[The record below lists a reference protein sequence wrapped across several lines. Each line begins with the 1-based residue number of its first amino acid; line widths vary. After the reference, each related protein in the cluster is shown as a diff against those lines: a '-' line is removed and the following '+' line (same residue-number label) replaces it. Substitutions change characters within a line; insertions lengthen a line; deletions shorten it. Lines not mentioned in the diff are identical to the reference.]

1 MPVERRRKQSALAD
15 AFSVEIIWRV
25 GSPFCNFL
33 RRRDIGLGYFLGGA
47 MEIFDIHHHLGS
59 LTGGSLQEG
68 AGWQDRD
75 YENRVR
81 IMEANGVTMAA
92 ILAAT
97 GYIQADGILDTMRS
111 NDTVAAYRKRD
122 PRRFPVACGT
132 VEPLH
137 GARSLGELER
147 IKHELGLEGV
157 VWHNRFQGVAV
168 DHQLMR
174 PLLKKVSQL
183 GLVPLIH
190 TNAESNMEAVW
201 RLERLAGE
209 FPEITFLSMDA
220 LTTNTNSQLALDIA
234 KRTPNILFDTAHVRG
249 SGYVKNFVEAV
260 GSDRLVFGSLFYSQP
275 ASYEHC
281 ASLDEVKGAKISD
294 QDKANILSGNAKR
307 LFKLA

>member
-1 MPVERRRKQSALAD
+1 
-15 AFSVEIIWRV
+15 
-25 GSPFCNFL
+25 
-33 RRRDIGLGYFLGGA
+33 

-68 AGWQDRD
+68 AGWEDRD
-75 YENRVR
+75 YANRIRV
-81 IMEANGVTMAA
+81 MDANGVTHAA

-97 GYIQADGILDTMRS
+97 GYIQADGIRDTMRS

-122 PRRFPVACGT
+122 PKRFPVACGT

-137 GARSLGELER
+137 GRRSLDELER
-147 IKHELGLEGV
+147 MKNELGLEGV
-157 VWHNRFQGVAV
+157 VWHHRFQGMAI

-190 TNAESNMEAVW
+190 TNAESNLEAVW
-201 RLERLAGE
+201 RLERLAVE
-209 FPEITFLSMDA
+209 FPELTFLSMDA

-249 SGYVKNFVEAV
+249 SAYIKNFVAAV
-260 GSDRLVFGSLFYSQP
+260 GSHRLVFGSLFYSHP

-281 ASLDEVKGAKISD
+281 ATLEEVKAAQISD
-294 QDKANILSGNAKR
+294 ADLANILTLNAKR
-307 LFKLA
+307 LFKLK

>member
-1 MPVERRRKQSALAD
+1 
-15 AFSVEIIWRV
+15 
-25 GSPFCNFL
+25 
-33 RRRDIGLGYFLGGA
+33 

-59 LTGGSLQEG
+59 LTGGSLQEEP
-68 AGWQDRD
+68 GWQDRD
-75 YENRVR
+75 YSNRVR
-81 IMEANGVTMAA
+81 IMEANGVTHSA

-97 GYIQADGILDTMRS
+97 GYIQADGIKDTMRS

-122 PRRFPVACGT
+122 PKRFPVACGT

-147 IKHELGLEGV
+147 IKHELQMEGV

-174 PLLKKVSQL
+174 PLLKKVSEL
-183 GLVPLIH
+183 GLVPLVH
-190 TNAESNMEAVW
+190 TNAESNLEAVW
-201 RLERLAGE
+201 RLERLALE
-209 FPEITFLSMDA
+209 FPELTFVAMDA

-249 SGYVKNFVEAV
+249 AGYVRQFVEAV
-260 GSDRLVFGSLFYSQP
+260 GSHRLVFGSLFYSYP

-281 ASLDEVKGAKISD
+281 ATLEEVKAAKISEE
-294 QDKANILSGNAKR
+294 DKANILSLTVKKLFR
-307 LFKLA
+307 LE

>member
-1 MPVERRRKQSALAD
+1 
-15 AFSVEIIWRV
+15 
-25 GSPFCNFL
+25 
-33 RRRDIGLGYFLGGA
+33 

-68 AGWQDRD
+68 DGWQERD
-75 YENRVR
+75 YANRVR
-81 IMEANGVTMAA
+81 IMDSNDVTMSA

-97 GYIQADGILDTMRS
+97 GYIQADGIKDTMRC
-111 NDTVAAYRKRD
+111 NDTVAGYRKRD
-122 PRRFPVACGT
+122 PKRFPVACGT

-147 IKHELGLEGV
+147 MKHELHLEGV

-174 PLLKKVSQL
+174 PLLKKVSEL
-183 GLVPLIH
+183 GLVPLVH

-201 RLERLAGE
+201 RLERLALE
-209 FPEITFLSMDA
+209 FPQLTFVSMDA
-220 LTTNTNSQLALDIA
+220 LTTNANSQLTLDIA

-249 SGYVKNFVEAV
+249 SAYVRQFVEAV
-260 GSDRLVFGSLFYSQP
+260 GSQRLIFGSLFYSYP

-281 ASLDEVKGAKISD
+281 ATLEEVKAAKISD
-294 QDKANILSGNAKR
+294 DDKANILGQNAKK
-307 LFKLA
+307 LFKL